1 MSFLA
6 IPAIPY
12 IITGTVS
19 LLLSYKTYNNYYDNI
34 DIMELER
41 DNKLKNEEEKMRLN
55 GINTDNN
62 NSSSS
67 SSSFISIDEEKNIT
81 VEELISP
88 IPSPPPLEEIN
99 TKLAP
104 IPELPEPELPEPELP
119 EPELPEFI
127 ATIEPEPKNLQKPI
141 ATPQDML
148 ATGPKQVP
156 ALKQPD
162 KKKLRKRRKKKRN

>member
-41 DNKLKNEEEKMRLN
+41 DNKLKNEEENMRLN

-119 EPELPEFI
+119 EFI